1 MGRLP
6 QLLHHL
12 VDAPDR
18 LVQVVPRHHEE
29 FPEYLG
35 FVLEGLYVP
44 YAHLQ
49 KVVHVLQVFEEY
61 LLVRLL
67 IVLVDHQRP
76 HYELRRYHDKIMVCA
91 GIRPIKYGYI
101 SWD

>member
-6 QLLHHL
+6 RLFHHL
-12 VDAPDR
+12 VYAPYR

-29 FPEYLG
+29 LPYYLG
-35 FVLEGLYVP
+35 LVLEGLYVP
-44 YAHLQ
+44 YARLQ

-67 IVLVDHQRP
+67 IVLVDHQ
-76 HYELRRYHDKIMVCA
+76 HQHVKLRRYRDKIMDL
-91 GIRPIKYGYI
+91 G
-101 SWD
+101 